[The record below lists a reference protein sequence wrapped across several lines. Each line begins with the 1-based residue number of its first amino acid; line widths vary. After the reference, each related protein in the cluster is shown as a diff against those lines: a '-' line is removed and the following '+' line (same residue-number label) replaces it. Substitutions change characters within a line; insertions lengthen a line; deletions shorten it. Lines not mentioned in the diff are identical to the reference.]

1 MVAKIAKN
9 SSLNRLRFIV
19 EKSMCVYQFPKIVN
33 IFEFAE
39 FYGEKYANVFFD
51 NMVKKSYICINVK
64 DVA

>member
-1 MVAKIAKN
+1 
-9 SSLNRLRFIV
+9 
-19 EKSMCVYQFPKIVN
+19 MCVYQFPKIVN

>member
-39 FYGEKYANVFFD
+39 FYGEKYANVFLIIWLKRVIFALTL
-51 NMVKKSYICINVK
+51 KI
-64 DVA
+64 